1 MCFQKYMK
9 SNKGLMKWA
18 LYKKII
24 DEGAVNGL
32 AAIKLQVRGESFL
45 HPDLMRCIKYAKE
58 KGIMDVQI
66 TTNGTLLDEE
76 KSRKI
81 IESGLDMIIFSLD
94 SNHRISYE
102 NSGKKSY
109 DEVLSSITNFIT
121 LRDKMGLKRP
131 LTRLQFS
138 LEPEET
144 PEEVAQRFGSIK
156 DEVDWAFANEI
167 FYVKEDGQPINQN
180 KYGFLPCSI
189 LWQRMVVHYNGLCTV
204 CCRDYAC
211 ECKLGDANEQTIKE
225 IWNGPEMKKIR
236 ETHRLGQREK
246 VPICRFCDL
255 YLIEK

>member
-1 MCFQKYMK
+1 MKKGKIRNQGYTYIYKKIDLNRKLKGEFSFLIYRLKWNLSSRRVYLPQFPLHLDIELTNICNLKCSMCFQKYMK

-24 DEGAVNGL
+24 DEGAVKGL

-102 NSGKKSY
+102 NSGKNHTMKY
-109 DEVLSSITNFIT
+109 FRVYPTSS
-121 LRDKMGLKRP
+121 P
-131 LTRLQFS
+131 
-138 LEPEET
+138 
-144 PEEVAQRFGSIK
+144 
-156 DEVDWAFANEI
+156 
-167 FYVKEDGQPINQN
+167 
-180 KYGFLPCSI
+180 
-189 LWQRMVVHYNGLCTV
+189 
-204 CCRDYAC
+204 
-211 ECKLGDANEQTIKE
+211 
-225 IWNGPEMKKIR
+225 
-236 ETHRLGQREK
+236 
-246 VPICRFCDL
+246 
-255 YLIEK
+255 